1 MGAGVMVMY
10 GLEPFSMTQNPM
22 DVPPAVLEMGFAL
35 WLLITGFDT
44 AALAP
49 EAEREPVPAEVLA

>member
-1 MGAGVMVMY
+1 MVMY